1 MDNLELYIESL
12 IFTTAKAVTIKEIR
26 QTLESH
32 FDSKFKE
39 KEVSELL
46 ANLSEKYADD
56 KYPFEIKEIAG
67 GYQFM
72 TKGTYYP
79 LVSQYLRLESKK
91 KLSKAALETL
101 AIISYKQPITKS
113 VMESIRGV
121 NCDYSVTK
129 LLEKELIMISGRAD
143 GPGRP
148 LLYGT
153 TEKFMN
159 HFGLKSLKDLP
170 KIKEFEMPDN
180 VVGVQSDEVPIPSEA
195 LAEQKESDALVEQLG
210 QAQVGKESSA
220 FDLQDQEDDIS
231 KTAEDTAETQPIT
244 PPTVNN
250 EIDSSE
256 HASIRIDE
264 TSTPISNEEE

>member
-1 MDNLELYIESL
+1 LDNLELYIESL
-12 IFTTAKAVTIKEIR
+12 IFTTTKAITVKEIK
-26 QTLESH
+26 QTLEAH
-32 FDSKFKE
+32 FKPKLKE
-39 KEVSELL
+39 KEVAEI
-46 ANLSEKYADD
+46 LSGLSDKYADD

-79 LVSQYLRLESKK
+79 LVSQFLRIESKK

-129 LLEKELIMISGRAD
+129 LLEKELIMINGRAE

-180 VVGVQSDEVPIPSEA
+180 VVGVQSDDLPVP
-195 LAEQKESDALVEQLG
+195 SDALAAQKASDANEEQSG
-210 QAQVGKESSA
+210 QAEVGQESAA
-220 FDLQDQEDDIS
+220 FDL
-231 KTAEDTAETQPIT
+231 AEEGEGGAI
-244 PPTVNN
+244 PTV
-250 EIDSSE
+250 EPIESSDVIEEQTDSPDVKE
-256 HASIRIDE
+256 F
-264 TSTPISNEEE
+264 TNPIISDEEE